1 MSKLKFVIVLMVAI
15 VSVSACGSAKDSA
28 AAYIESGQELL
39 ADGKIDKARV
49 EFKNALQIEP
59 KSAEAHYQLALLD
72 ENAKNWKSM
81 FARLTRVEALDPK
94 HYEAILKLGQLYVM
108 SGDTT
113 LALEQANKV
122 FKDTPKNTGALILK
136 SSALFKQDKYVESLT
151 EVNKALSIEPS
162 NIEASSLK
170 AVVLNKLGKPQEAL
184 AILTKTIKLKPDDL
198 SLNILKLTILEQQQK
213 YNEMEYLYEQLI
225 AKNPTQKWIYISLV
239 QLFDKQGKYL
249 EAKETLEA
257 LVASQPNT
265 EETKLFL
272 VSYIQDKEPNK
283 ALALLNDYITSDN
296 ESFEL
301 RFSKVDLLLYLN
313 KKDEAIVELK
323 KITELDNETG
333 EYANKANVMLAY
345 FDLQNNQQ
353 KAALNKINSVLENSP
368 ENENALLTLAKI
380 ELNNN
385 NFDPAITHLRVIL
398 RNNPES
404 EETLVLLAQ
413 AYLNSDSEEL
423 AEDSFRQTLTINPSN
438 KAAALFVSKKLIESN
453 DLERAELVL
462 TKALNA
468 KPEDDDLLD
477 TLAQTKLLKKDW
489 LGTETIAN
497 KWLEDN
503 ENSVK
508 GLYLSARLLQAQ
520 EKHLDAIEA
529 YKKVLEKTPEFIPAL
544 QGLAFS
550 SIEINQKNELLT
562 FLDSFIE
569 SNPRQVAAYAIQANI
584 YKRDKQFDE
593 AATVLNKG
601 LKTEAQWLQGY
612 SALASIY
619 ILQQQIDKAVNVY
632 KTGLNLAPDNNEL
645 SIRLASLYEQNNEFS
660 KAKALY
666 EEVLER
672 DSNIEPAINNLA
684 SLLTDQFRSE
694 ENLNI
699 ASTMTEAFKDSKQ
712 PHYLDTYAWV
722 LVQQEQLNIAQPVLE
737 RVVSL
742 SPNVAVF
749 NYHLGVLYAKQK
761 AWEDARTHLEAAL
774 GLAHEERDQ
783 LMIQKIKD
791 LLSSIE

>member
-1 MSKLKFVIVLMVAI
+1 M
-15 VSVSACGSAKDSA
+15 
-28 AAYIESGQELL
+28 
-39 ADGKIDKARV
+39 
-49 EFKNALQIEP
+49 
-59 KSAEAHYQLALLD
+59 
-72 ENAKNWKSM
+72 
-81 FARLTRVEALDPK
+81 
-94 HYEAILKLGQLYVM
+94 
-108 SGDTT
+108 
-113 LALEQANKV
+113 
-122 FKDTPKNTGALILK
+122 
-136 SSALFKQDKYVESLT
+136 
-151 EVNKALSIEPS
+151 
-162 NIEASSLK
+162 
-170 AVVLNKLGKPQEAL
+170 
-184 AILTKTIKLKPDDL
+184 
-198 SLNILKLTILEQQQK
+198 
-213 YNEMEYLYEQLI
+213 
-225 AKNPTQKWIYISLV
+225 
-239 QLFDKQGKYL
+239 
-249 EAKETLEA
+249 
-257 LVASQPNT
+257 
-265 EETKLFL
+265 
-272 VSYIQDKEPNK
+272 
-283 ALALLNDYITSDN
+283 
-296 ESFEL
+296 
-301 RFSKVDLLLYLN
+301 
-313 KKDEAIVELK
+313 
-323 KITELDNETG
+323 
-333 EYANKANVMLAY
+333 
-345 FDLQNNQQ
+345 
-353 KAALNKINSVLENSP
+353 
-368 ENENALLTLAKI
+368 
-380 ELNNN
+380 
-385 NFDPAITHLRVIL
+385 
-398 RNNPES
+398 
-404 EETLVLLAQ
+404 
-413 AYLNSDSEEL
+413 
-423 AEDSFRQTLTINPSN
+423 
-438 KAAALFVSKKLIESN
+438 
-453 DLERAELVL
+453 
-462 TKALNA
+462 
-468 KPEDDDLLD
+468 
-477 TLAQTKLLKKDW
+477 
-489 LGTETIAN
+489 
-497 KWLEDN
+497 
-503 ENSVK
+503 
-508 GLYLSARLLQAQ
+508 
-520 EKHLDAIEA
+520 
-529 YKKVLEKTPEFIPAL
+529 
-544 QGLAFS
+544 AFS